1 MEYSYITNFIA
12 QIGDNFSNIIN
23 NEGGKNVVVIYLI
36 ISIIVSLSLLFS
48 LRRCLDK
55 FDKLEVLA
63 LFFFCSGINQQVF
76 YFISSMFK
84 FVKLIERH
92 LPLTIVRLDNAI
104 ISPSLLVWTMYL
116 IIKTKALWLKIVYC
130 MLWMAIAMAMQRYEI
145 YLKALMSINW
155 VFWHQLIK
163 KFVTLVL
170 AYVFMLILHNALKKD
185 KVIE

>member
-1 MEYSYITNFIA
+1 
-12 QIGDNFSNIIN
+12 
-23 NEGGKNVVVIYLI
+23 
-36 ISIIVSLSLLFS
+36 
-48 LRRCLDK
+48 
-55 FDKLEVLA
+55 
-63 LFFFCSGINQQVF
+63 
-76 YFISSMFK
+76 
-84 FVKLIERH
+84 
-92 LPLTIVRLDNAI
+92 
-104 ISPSLLVWTMYL
+104 
-116 IIKTKALWLKIVYC
+116 